1 MEKPIQIALN
11 ILNNQEIL
19 GKESLTINEVRE
31 MLYDVDKMFN
41 VSIETDIKKDFATKE
56 QRDVFNDIMS
66 RITHTHKSINYP
78 DSIFFMV
85 AGNFYIEHNTKMN
98 IVYLSYTFFNIFKS
112 KFDIYYEETCKI
124 LSSLIEKHHLFDI
137 DPTTP
142 ITISYL
148 DDDIVQKI
156 FNHQ

>member
-1 MEKPIQIALN
+1 MEKPLRIALN
-11 ILNNQEIL
+11 ILNNQVIL

-41 VSIETDIKKDFATKE
+41 VSIETDTKKDFATKE
-56 QRDVFNDIMS
+56 QREVFNDIMS

-148 DDDIVQKI
+148 DDDIVQKNI
-156 FNHQ
+156 